1 MILTFSNELKKS
13 YKIPVMIFAA
23 SVVFYMVSIS
33 TESLDLSLIT
43 RIGIVLTP
51 LAVSTSC
58 FLISKN
64 YGNSKIF
71 GKSYLILGLGF
82 LATFVGELVFFYY
95 VDFLYFEEYTALGD
109 ILIFSGYPFMIAHII
124 INVRYF
130 VEKLEIFQKI
140 MLVIIPGVIILGYS
154 LVLTGIP
161 LEDSSDFYYYL
172 PFVSASSIVLGLA
185 TVAFTLFRQ
194 TALTSAWFV
203 LLIGITIGTIGDIL
217 YNYAATLG
225 VYSFGDFSNVLW
237 IASPLIMI
245 YALYKHQKSI

>member
-1 MILTFSNELKKS
+1 MFTFSNELKKS
-13 YKIPVMIFAA
+13 YKIPVMIFAV
-23 SVVFYMVSIS
+23 SVGFYVTSLFAGSI
-33 TESLDLSLIT
+33 DLSLIT

-51 LAVSTSC
+51 LAVAASC
-58 FLISKN
+58 FLVSKN

-71 GKSYLILGLGF
+71 GKSYLLLGLGF
-82 LATFVGELVFFYY
+82 SISFVGELVFFYY
-95 VDFLYFEEYTALGD
+95 VDFLHFEEYVTLGD
-109 ILIFSGYPFMIAHII
+109 ILIFSGYPFMMAHII

-130 VEKLEIFQKI
+130 VEKMEIFQKI
-140 MLVIIPGVIILGYS
+140 MLVAIPGVIILGYS
-154 LVLTGIP
+154 LVLTVIP

-172 PFVSASSIVLGLA
+172 PFVFASSVVLGLA

-203 LLIGITIGTIGDIL
+203 LLIGIAIGTIGDLL

-245 YALYKHQKSI
+245 YALYRHQKSI